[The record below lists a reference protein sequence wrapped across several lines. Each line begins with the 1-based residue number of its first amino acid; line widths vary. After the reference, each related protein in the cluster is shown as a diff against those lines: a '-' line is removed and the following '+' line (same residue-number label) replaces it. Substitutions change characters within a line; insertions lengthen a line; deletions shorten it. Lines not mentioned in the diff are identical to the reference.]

1 MNQGKLSRRGH
12 SLQGYLGGFFLPYAS
27 FHRLPPLSR
36 CHDNAFVGFRIM
48 LCDRHARVA
57 AALFVSMAQYRRIS
71 PARLSQLRSR
81 VSRSPSRPALAKT
94 QRARVWP
101 DTSTKTM
108 DGFKPTFWGRQQR
121 LFVLII
127 SSLRTRAWS
136 MKSVML
142 KRTRFGT
149 THITVCSLFVYATR
163 AFLMCFITAGDTT
176 TSSMSLSVAA
186 ICSRHSFAAR
196 QLVCQLISIT
206 RRTGTVAK
214 M

>member
-81 VSRSPSRPALAKT
+81 VSRSPSRPAFSCGNLLPTFFRRKAAGLPVDLHNPKNRNGGKNVT
-94 QRARVWP
+94 QRA
-101 DTSTKTM
+101 
-108 DGFKPTFWGRQQR
+108 
-121 LFVLII
+121 LY
-127 SSLRTRAWS
+127 
-136 MKSVML
+136 
-142 KRTRFGT
+142 
-149 THITVCSLFVYATR
+149 C
-163 AFLMCFITAGDTT
+163 
-176 TSSMSLSVAA
+176 
-186 ICSRHSFAAR
+186 
-196 QLVCQLISIT
+196 
-206 RRTGTVAK
+206 
-214 M
+214 